1 MTFRCMQILMGIF
14 AAAATMPD
22 FLNHQYDDSTGPI
35 KLYSPVIVS
44 SLNGDNVASSGIMN
58 ANAIISRKKR
68 QRRPT
73 LPNNEAGNKGGT
85 ETSTL
90 TLSWEVRQTTAPI

>member
-1 MTFRCMQILMGIF
+1 MGLF

-22 FLNHQYDDSTGPI
+22 FVNQRNDDSTGSA

-44 SLNGDNVASSGIMN
+44 SLNGENIPSSGIMN
-58 ANAIISRKKR
+58 ANAIIFRNKR

-73 LPNNEAGNKGGT
+73 VPNKGAGS
-85 ETSTL
+85 EDIELLTSTL
-90 TLSWEVRQTTAPI
+90 TLSGEVRQTTEI